1 VRAVAPTAIGGGVM
15 YVCVWLVKT
24 QIFADASAS
33 WRLSGA
39 IITGMIV
46 YALMTFF
53 INRDAIRQCLTL
65 VRRQV

>member
-1 VRAVAPTAIGGGVM
+1 M

>member
-1 VRAVAPTAIGGGVM
+1 M

-24 QIFADASAS
+24 LIFADASAP

-39 IITGMIV
+39 IITGVAV
-46 YALMTFF
+46 YALMTLF

>member
-1 VRAVAPTAIGGGVM
+1 MT
-15 YVCVWLVKT
+15 
-24 QIFADASAS
+24 
-33 WRLSGA
+33 
-39 IITGMIV
+39 V